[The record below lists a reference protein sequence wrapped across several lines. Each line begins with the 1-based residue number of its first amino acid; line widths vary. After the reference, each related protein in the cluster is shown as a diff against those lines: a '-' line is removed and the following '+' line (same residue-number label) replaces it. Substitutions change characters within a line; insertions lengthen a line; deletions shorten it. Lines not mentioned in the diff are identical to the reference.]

1 MHSVILHLFHFWP
14 KLHCILRFTLNYL
27 GFLCFM
33 NQFNINSI
41 GNSLFLSLQR
51 SRALNFIVDRFQ
63 TNNTLIYS
71 HGLSYNVA
79 WYKHLLWFK
88 VQFLSIAFVSC
99 SVYMHSCLTRLISNI
114 NNRNKLQLM
123 QQYSQHFTF
132 HRKLLVLDSRIRF
145 VFKSRLKQPVH
156 IMAFA
161 LLFWHSVDFA
171 LVLFFAEITLY
182 SAFHFKLSWF
192 FILYSFCNCTLA
204 LGWSKDLGIWGD
216 RAGAPL
222 NRYLISFFRQQC
234 LAAEDKTFSVTLV
247 VPHTA

>member
-1 MHSVILHLFHFWP
+1 MWQGLFSLGSKTFYTQRKQRLKMIWYARDA
-14 KLHCILRFTLNYL
+14 LWTSLTL
-27 GFLCFM
+27 
-33 NQFNINSI
+33 NSI

-79 WYKHLLWFK
+79 WYKHLWFK

-99 SVYMHSCLTRLISNI
+99 SVYMHSCVTRLISNI

-123 QQYSQHFTF
+123 QIIWNVMLYSHHFTF

-161 LLFWHSVDFA
+161 LLFCT
-171 LVLFFAEITLY
+171 ITLP
-182 SAFHFKLSWF
+182 
-192 FILYSFCNCTLA
+192 IQCTTHWSPFRGVSNA
-204 LGWSKDLGIWGD
+204 LGILLILHLFYFWPKLHCILRFTLNYLGFLYYI
-216 RAGAPL
+216 RFVIAP
-222 NRYLISFFRQQC
+222 
-234 LAAEDKTFSVTLV
+234 
-247 VPHTA
+247 